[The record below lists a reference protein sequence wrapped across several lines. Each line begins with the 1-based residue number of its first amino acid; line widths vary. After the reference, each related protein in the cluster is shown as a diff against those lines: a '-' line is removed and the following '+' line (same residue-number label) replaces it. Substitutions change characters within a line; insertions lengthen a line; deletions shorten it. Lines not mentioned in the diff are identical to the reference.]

1 MTQINTVLGPIDTA
15 DLGFTLMHEH
25 LLCAFPHATTE
36 YPDLLIPNALD
47 YVVSRLKQAKAE
59 GVNTLADL
67 TTLDL
72 GRDIRFIREASKQS
86 GVNIIACTGWWLD
99 VPRFLSGMMGSVSI
113 DRMAESFIREIE
125 KGIGDTGIKPALLK
139 SASDVGGV
147 TPPQEMGLRAVARAH
162 LKTGVPIVIH
172 SYHPGQVAK
181 QQLDILKDEG
191 VDLKRVKVDHCNDT
205 TDVEYLEWILA
216 QGCTMGLD
224 RYPGRLVSP
233 LARTKTLK
241 TLIDH
246 GYIDRLCPS
255 HDCLLSY
262 VLMEGITQEQL
273 EAANPHRILY
283 LKKVVFPWLK
293 EMGVPEE
300 KINRLCVTG
309 PRNFFEGK

>member
-1 MTQINTVLGPIDTA
+1 MTKVNTVLGPINTK

-25 LLCAFPHATTE
+25 LLCAFPHAATE

-59 GVNTLADL
+59 GVNTVADL

-72 GRDIRFIREASKQS
+72 GRDIRFMQEASKQS

-99 VPRFLSGMMGSVSI
+99 VPRFVSGAMSSVSI
-113 DRMAESFIREIE
+113 DRMAEAFVREIE
-125 KGIGDTGIKPALLK
+125 KGIGDTGIKPGLLK

-181 QQLDILKDEG
+181 QQLDILKNEG

-205 TDVEYLEWILA
+205 TDVEYLEWILD
-216 QGCTMGLD
+216 QGCTIGLD
-224 RYPGRLVSP
+224 RYPGRMVSP
-233 LARTKTLK
+233 QARTRTLK
-241 TLIDH
+241 TLIDD

-255 HDCLLSY
+255 HDCLISY
-262 VLMEGITQEQL
+262 VLPEGVTQEQIESL
-273 EAANPHRILY
+273 NPHRILY

-293 EMGVPEE
+293 EMGVPDE
-300 KINRLCVTG
+300 KIGQLCVTG
-309 PRNFFEGK
+309 PRNFFEGN

>member
-1 MTQINTVLGPIDTA
+1 MAKVNTVLGPVSTE

-25 LLCAFPHATTE
+25 LLCAFPNAYRE
-36 YPDLLIPNALD
+36 YPEILVPNALE
-47 YVVSRLKQAKAE
+47 YVVSKLKLAKAG
-59 GVNTLADL
+59 GVDTVVDM

-72 GRDIRFIREASKQS
+72 GRDILFIREAARQS

-99 VPRFLSGMMGSVSI
+99 VPRFVSGIMGSVSPAQ
-113 DRMAESFIREIE
+113 MAEAFVKEID
-125 KGIGDTGIKPALLK
+125 KGIGDTGIKPGVLK
-139 SASDVGGV
+139 SASDVDGV
-147 TPPQEMGLRAVARAH
+147 TPPQEVALRAVAKAH

-191 VDLKRVKVDHCNDT
+191 VNLKYVKVDHCNDT
-205 TDVEYLEWILA
+205 TDVEYLIWILE

-224 RYPGRLVSP
+224 RYPGRMVSP

-241 TLIDH
+241 ALMDA
-246 GYIDRLCPS
+246 GYSDKLCPS

-262 VLMEGITQEQL
+262 ILPEGFTTEQWESL
-273 EAANPHRILY
+273 NPHRILY

-293 EMGVPEE
+293 EMGVAEE
-300 KINRLCVTG
+300 KINQLCLVG
-309 PRNFFEGK
+309 PRNFLEGK

>member
-147 TPPQEMGLRAVARAH
+147 TPPQEIGLRAVARAH

-241 TLIDH
+241 TLIDN

-300 KINRLCVTG
+300 NINRLCVTG

>member
-1 MTQINTVLGPIDTA
+1 MSKVNTVLGPMNTE

-25 LLCAFPHATTE
+25 LLCAFPDAYRD
-36 YPDLLIPNALD
+36 YPDILVPNALE
-47 YVVSRLKQAKAE
+47 YVITRLKQAKAG
-59 GVNTLADL
+59 GVDTVVDM

-72 GRDIRFIREASKQS
+72 GRDIHFIREAAKQS

-99 VPRFLSGMMGSVSI
+99 VPRFVSGIMSSVTV
-113 DRMAESFIREIE
+113 DQMAESFVREID
-125 KGIGDTGIKPALLK
+125 KGIGDTGIKPGVLK

-147 TPPQEMGLRAVARAH
+147 TPPQEMALRAVAKAH

-191 VDLKRVKVDHCNDT
+191 VNLKYVKVDHCNDT
-205 TDVEYLEWILA
+205 TDVEYLTWILE

-241 TLIDH
+241 ALLDA
-246 GYIDRLCPS
+246 GYQDKLCPS
-255 HDCLLSY
+255 HDCLLAY
-262 VLMEGITQEQL
+262 VLPAGFTTEQY
-273 EAANPHRILY
+273 EAMNPHRILY

-293 EMGVPEE
+293 EMGVDDE
-300 KINRLCVTG
+300 KINQLCITG